1 MIGGKFLSSSGGS
14 FLMKVK
20 IYFKSPAEIELG
32 VICDID
38 KREYRRLVKE
48 FENFLRDGRP
58 VCGKYTYS
66 NKDRGA
72 KIRREVVLRYDKI
85 FAIE

>member
-1 MIGGKFLSSSGGS
+1 
-14 FLMKVK
+14 MKVK
-20 IYFKSPAEIELG
+20 IYFKSPAQVELG
-32 VICDID
+32 VICYID

-48 FENFLRDGRP
+48 FENFRKDGRP

-66 NKDRGA
+66 NNDRGS
-72 KIRREVVLRYDKI
+72 KTLREVVLRYDKI